1 MRSLPYAAN
10 STGVRDGAC
19 LALSITS
26 VTMPEP
32 LTERIRGLL
41 LAVCA
46 IAEGRRVSNDAR
58 IKTLKR
64 SEFAVLINL
73 GVLKANA

>member
-1 MRSLPYAAN
+1 
-10 STGVRDGAC
+10 
-19 LALSITS
+19 
-26 VTMPEP
+26 MPEP